1 MKLRKEKKIEGHL
14 KNYWKI
20 YLTLAVVALAL
31 GLGLGLGL
39 QSTDTIDGTFIYIT
53 PNLLPNNPEDLPIK
67 NPHRSFE
74 YQQYDIKCI
83 KPSVPMEAPTYEIKI
98 HFRYRKPGNPS
109 DGLFLEID
117 LTMEKE

>member
-74 YQQYDIKCI
+74 Y
-83 KPSVPMEAPTYEIKI
+83 
-98 HFRYRKPGNPS
+98 
-109 DGLFLEID
+109 
-117 LTMEKE
+117 LTI